1 MSDAD
6 GNPYTTGPTPRNEAT
21 LRRLY
26 EDKGMTIA
34 EIADELGYN
43 DSTVRGWFDDFG
55 IELRSSGRRSREVSE

>member
-43 DSTVRGWFDDFG
+43 DSTVREWFDEFD
-55 IELRSSGRRSREVSE
+55 IELRSSGKRSREVYE